1 MIRLFSLLTLL
12 LALAG
17 CSTTKPS
24 SGPKNVGVRVPN
36 GFTDIPSRVP
46 GEEWKRVFFRVA
58 RDVRLLPK
66 LHPHVFD
73 VKVRLLRA
81 ADERTLLFIAHAR
94 LTKNADENFWKHTA
108 RRLYEPDMAPDFV
121 QIRHYANRS
130 LTESEAYLR
139 GDAAAKTVITIS
151 DNRQGSV
158 YLLGGTR
165 LIGGDQPFLL
175 DQIITRMS
183 NDLNR

>member
-1 MIRLFSLLTLL
+1 MIRSVLL
-12 LALAG
+12 LAMLLGWAG
-17 CSTTKPS
+17 CSTPKPP
-24 SGPKNVGVRVPN
+24 SGSEIDSVRLPS
-36 GFTDIPSRVP
+36 GFTPISSRVP
-46 GEEWKRVFFRVA
+46 SEEWKRVFFRVT

-66 LHPHVFD
+66 LHPHIFD
-73 VKVRLLRA
+73 IKVTLARDRN
-81 ADERTLLFIAHAR
+81 ERTFLFIAKAR
-94 LTKNADENFWKHTA
+94 LTENADDNFWKHTA

-121 QIRHYANRS
+121 QIRHYSNRS

-175 DQIITRMS
+175 DRIISEIS